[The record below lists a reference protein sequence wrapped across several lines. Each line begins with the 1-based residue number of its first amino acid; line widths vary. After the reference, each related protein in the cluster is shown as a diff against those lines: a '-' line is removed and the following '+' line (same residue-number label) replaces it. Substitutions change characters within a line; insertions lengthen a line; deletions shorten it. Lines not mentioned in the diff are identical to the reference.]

1 LGRQEAAIAS
11 YNDLL
16 AARPDDIDIRNSRAS
31 ALKSA
36 GRLREALADCDI
48 VLDTRPQHVGALV
61 NRGNIFLDLRRPED
75 AIRDLRR
82 AHELHPQA
90 HDIHTNL
97 IFALNFDVCAT
108 VESLAKERA
117 DWASHLRLSA
127 DANHPNERSADR
139 KLRIGYVSSLFRHQ
153 ASAYAFGGVIVHHDP
168 EQFEII
174 CYSDTVSEDDFSQHF
189 RRRSHKWRRTADLSD
204 EQLVALI
211 RKDRI
216 DILVDLVGHMQ
227 GSRLRAFAMKP
238 APIQVTAWG
247 EPTGTGLKE
256 VDYLLADQV
265 VVPTS
270 ERSLLTE
277 QVVNLTS
284 VLGFWSPDALPEPGP
299 LPALERG
306 YVTFASF
313 NRLAKTTDQVLRL
326 WSAILRA
333 VPRSRLILKD
343 RLMDEQ
349 RDVILGTLA
358 KEGVAPDRVTLHKH
372 LSRME
377 HFAEYRNV
385 DIALDPFP
393 HGGGMTTLEALWMGV
408 PVLTCLGATFA
419 GRVAA
424 SLLAAVGLEEMI
436 TRSLADY
443 EALAL
448 KLATDPVLMAAVR
461 AKLARNRE
469 TTALFD
475 TTRLTRHIE
484 TAYKTMWERH
494 QSGLAPAGFAVD
506 RIDP

>member
-1 LGRQEAAIAS
+1 MDPLGTDRTGKDFARGIKLAADGHYANALRCFDRVLSLAPTHLGARISRADCLALLGRQEAAIAS

-16 AARPDDIDIRNSRAS
+16 AAQPDDIDIRNSRAS

-139 KLRIGYVSSLFRHQ
+139 KLRIGYVSGWFRHQ

-277 QVVNLTS
+277 QVVNLPS

-377 HFAEYRNV
+377 HFAEYRDV

-393 HGGGMTTLEALWMGV
+393 RRRRNDDIGG
-408 PVLTCLGATFA
+408 
-419 GRVAA
+419 
-424 SLLAAVGLEEMI
+424 
-436 TRSLADY
+436 
-443 EALAL
+443 
-448 KLATDPVLMAAVR
+448 
-461 AKLARNRE
+461 
-469 TTALFD
+469 
-475 TTRLTRHIE
+475 
-484 TAYKTMWERH
+484 
-494 QSGLAPAGFAVD
+494 AVD
-506 RIDP
+506 GRSSGDCSR